1 MNNCIPQISMAVT
14 SVFLSTNL
22 YLPNDAYNYNKHC
35 CVATAFSATIAEF
48 IETHRRGKA
57 MLYKWY
63 KYNMIREGK

>member
-1 MNNCIPQISMAVT
+1 MAVT
-14 SVFLSTNL
+14 VFFYQQISTCQMMHIIITNT
-22 YLPNDAYNYNKHC
+22 AVT
-35 CVATAFSATIAEF
+35 VATAFSATIAEF

>member
-1 MNNCIPQISMAVT
+1 MMHIIITNTAVT
-14 SVFLSTNL
+14 
-22 YLPNDAYNYNKHC
+22 
-35 CVATAFSATIAEF
+35 VATAFSATIAEF